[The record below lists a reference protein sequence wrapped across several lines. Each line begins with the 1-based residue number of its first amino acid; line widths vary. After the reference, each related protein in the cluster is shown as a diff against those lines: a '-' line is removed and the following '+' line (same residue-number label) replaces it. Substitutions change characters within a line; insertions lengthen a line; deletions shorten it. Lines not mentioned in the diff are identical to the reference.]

1 MAARLL
7 GAGLAAGALATAAQ
21 AQLPDVAVFADLRP
35 TLRFESSEA
44 PVLRWL
50 DQEGRASVVGLR
62 FVLEN
67 GSRVKLSQRFQK
79 VPGDPDSLDEYWIS
93 LNDEWQVGK
102 QYLPFGQKGLIR
114 ESVVAARFNTA
125 LIIDGLPAEVAAF
138 DGGNGFPRGVC
149 FRIGRQALGVS
160 AAIGDHI
167 GVQGTSL
174 TPLRNPGQAPGQ
186 GRGWKSVFGADGTW
200 TKGPL
205 RLTGELVVL
214 RNGHTSDDRNEAI
227 IDLKAAYALPLA
239 GIVADAAWTR
249 SWGESKDMIR
259 LGALVPLSE
268 KASIRPLLRF
278 DRNGFRDLAVTCWVR
293 L

>member
-1 MAARLL
+1 MASRLL
-7 GAGLAAGALATAAQ
+7 ISAAAAAWAGIAA

-44 PVLRWL
+44 PVLRWI

-114 ESVVAARFNTA
+114 ESVVAARFNTS

-138 DGGNGFPRGVC
+138 DGGKGFPRGVC
-149 FRIGRQALGVS
+149 FRLGRQALGVS

-174 TPLRNPGQAPGQ
+174 TPLRNPGQAPGH
-186 GRGWKSVFGADGTW
+186 GRGWKSAFGADGSW
-200 TKGPL
+200 ARGPL
-205 RLTGELVVL
+205 RLSGEIVFL
-214 RNGHTSDDRNEAI
+214 RNGNTSDDRNEAI
-227 IDLKAAYALPLA
+227 TDLKASYALPVA
-239 GIVADAAWTR
+239 GIVADAAWAR
-249 SWGESKDMIR
+249 SWGETRDVIR
-259 LGALVPLSE
+259 LGALLPMSD
-268 KASIRPLLRF
+268 KASLRPLVRF
-278 DRNGFRDLAVTCWVR
+278 DRNGFRDIAVTCWVR